1 MDRETFIKELHII
14 GKLLDKLITSTE
26 KKLSENR
33 RVRKLLNLPH
43 TVHNKTKLT
52 NYIKNGSKQKEA

>member
-14 GKLLDKLITSTE
+14 GHLLDKLIQSTE
-26 KKLSENR
+26 ETLEENR
-33 RVRKLLNLPH
+33 RVRKLLNLPD

-52 NYIKNGSKQKEA
+52 NYLKNGTK